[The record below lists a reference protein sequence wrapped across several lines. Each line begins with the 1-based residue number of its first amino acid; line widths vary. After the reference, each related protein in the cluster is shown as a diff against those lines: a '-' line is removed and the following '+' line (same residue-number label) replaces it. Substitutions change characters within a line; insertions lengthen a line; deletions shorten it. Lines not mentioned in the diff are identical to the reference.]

1 MRNKTFKRVMAYIYM
16 PLLFIIAG
24 YLLMYFI
31 FAPILS
37 QIPINL
43 FIADNTDNDSG
54 NINSIFEG
62 PDESLII
69 VDDPEDTEDPEDP
82 DVPKKTYI
90 KESDVVIPGYET
102 HYAIIEISN
111 VGLKDDLYYG
121 DSSAVLKK
129 GAGQFMGS
137 FIPGYGRPLLIGGHN
152 NGEFNKLKNV
162 KAGDIIKITTN
173 YGIYEYEIK
182 ETKILKATDKSAY
195 DLAKRE
201 EECILYTC
209 YPFDMLGLTENR
221 FFVYADKVSG
231 PDIILNG

>member
-90 KESDVVIPGYET
+90 K
-102 HYAIIEISN
+102 
-111 VGLKDDLYYG
+111 
-121 DSSAVLKK
+121 
-129 GAGQFMGS
+129 
-137 FIPGYGRPLLIGGHN
+137 
-152 NGEFNKLKNV
+152 
-162 KAGDIIKITTN
+162 
-173 YGIYEYEIK
+173 
-182 ETKILKATDKSAY
+182 
-195 DLAKRE
+195 
-201 EECILYTC
+201 
-209 YPFDMLGLTENR
+209 
-221 FFVYADKVSG
+221 
-231 PDIILNG
+231 